1 VTTHATTA
9 GTKLISNAK
18 TYLLLLHR
26 LEDLNDAFIV
36 TAGSEALEH
45 LAVLPPPKLPQHLV
59 PILLAASKREDCTP
73 SERTLEP
80 QIWRPQGEA
89 PTPCIPPLD
98 VERLVVPVLLGPL
111 GVGVGVD
118 ARHGGGAPGVP
129 RGPPEARRH
138 GQRRLGSSGVGRWSE
153 AAAVVVVVIPVA
165 RGGSAGAGCGA
176 PRWRRARAGARGCA
190 GRTRPC
196 NRRAGTGRACE
207 AARVERARRGPS
219 RPRAGTHRVGRVP
232 VVDALR
238 KNLVKNLLFAS
249 RNRAALFVLD
259 RVMIRMGRAAWY
271 ERKRVKNRAF
281 FAQ

>member
-1 VTTHATTA
+1 VTTHATT

-26 LEDLNDAFIV
+26 LENLNDAFIV
-36 TAGSEALEH
+36 TAGPEALEN
-45 LAVLPPPKLPQHLV
+45 LAVLSSPQLPQHLV
-59 PILLAASKREDCTP
+59 PILLAASKREDCTT

-89 PTPCIPPLD
+89 PAPCIPPLD

-118 ARHGGGAPGVP
+118 AGHGGGTPGVP

-138 GQRRLGSSGVGRWSE
+138 GQRRLGSSGGGVRRGRK
-153 AAAVVVVVIPVA
+153 AAAAIPVA
-165 RGGSAGAGCGA
+165 RGRGGEEEAQEQAVGLRGGGGREREDAAAQGA
-176 PRWRRARAGARGCA
+176 PGHVTAARRRG
-190 GRTRPC
+190 
-196 NRRAGTGRACE
+196 GTGRACE
-207 AARVERARRGPS
+207 AAR
-219 RPRAGTHRVGRVP
+219 AGTHRVSRVP

-238 KNLVKNLLFAS
+238 KNLVKILRFAS
-249 RNRAALFVLD
+249 RNRTASGRFVRSD
-259 RVMIRMGRAAWY
+259 RVMIGLGRAAWY
-271 ERKRVKNRAF
+271 ERKRVKNKAF

>member
-1 VTTHATTA
+1 VTTHATTT

-165 RGGSAGAGCGA
+165 RGRGGEEEAQEQAVGLRGGGGREREHAAAQGA
-176 PRWRRARAGARGCA
+176 PGHVTAARELVGRARPREWREHGGGRA
-190 GRTRPC
+190 GR
-196 NRRAGTGRACE
+196 AL
-207 AARVERARRGPS
+207 ARTVSAVCPS
-219 RPRAGTHRVGRVP
+219 WMRYA
-232 VVDALR
+232 
-238 KNLVKNLLFAS
+238 KIS
-249 RNRAALFVLD
+249 
-259 RVMIRMGRAAWY
+259 
-271 ERKRVKNRAF
+271 
-281 FAQ
+281 